1 MSDPVVVPESLAG
14 ERVDR
19 TVALLTGWSRSSVR
33 EMVERGD
40 VLVDGVPVARS
51 ARLEAGSTLV
61 WQGEPAP
68 APLPQAQSEIE
79 FTVVYEDDDVVVVDK
94 PAGLVV
100 HPGAGHPDGTLVS
113 GLLARFD
120 LAAVGDPT
128 RPGIVHRLDRE
139 TSGLLIV
146 ARSQR
151 AYDQLVP
158 AMADHSVAR
167 HYIAVVAGVPT
178 ATRGTVDAPIGRSP
192 RSPTRMA
199 VLTGGREARTHYEVV
214 ETFADSA
221 RLAVDLETGRTH
233 QIRVHLA
240 AIGHPVMGD
249 AVYGRAD
256 ARVGRPFLHAAA
268 LEFTHPV
275 SGSPMAFSS
284 PLPAELQRALEEL
297 GAPRSASPSD

>member
-1 MSDPVVVPESLAG
+1 
-14 ERVDR
+14 
-19 TVALLTGWSRSSVR
+19 
-33 EMVERGD
+33 MVERGD
-40 VLVDGVPVARS
+40 VTVDGVPVARS
-51 ARLEAGSTLV
+51 ARLHAGATLE
-61 WQGEPAP
+61 WRGEPTR
-68 APLPQAQSEIE
+68 APLPHAEPDVE
-79 FTVVYEDDDVVVVDK
+79 FVVVYEDADIVVVDK

-120 LAAVGDPT
+120 LAGVGDPT

-146 ARSQR
+146 ARSVR
-151 AYDQLVP
+151 AYDELVE
-158 AMADHSVAR
+158 AMATHAVAR
-167 HYIAVVAGVPT
+167 HYVAVVTGVPT

-214 ETFADSA
+214 ETFADAA

-240 AIGHPVMGD
+240 AIGHPVLGD

-256 ARVGRPFLHAAA
+256 ARLVRPFLHAAA

-275 SGSPMAFSS
+275 SGQAMEFAS
-284 PLPAELQRALEEL
+284 PLPSELQRALEEL
-297 GAPRSASPSD
+297 GNPQSAGSSG